1 MYSYQYCD
9 TVPGLAKQK
18 IIDICN
24 IANNLTIEQKAV
36 KVKSSHLRSGCHQS
50 STMQVYNNHKSDL
63 HYLHPPYVC
72 MTSQLLTVLE

>member
-36 KVKSSHLRSGCHQS
+36 KVKRSHLRSGWS
-50 STMQVYNNHKSDL
+50 SIKHNAGV
-63 HYLHPPYVC
+63 
-72 MTSQLLTVLE
+72 